1 MLTHIKEVLKKA
13 EKGKYAIGAFHSDN
27 LETTLGI
34 LRAAEEEKS
43 PVIILVTPKSI
54 KYAGLKPITH
64 LVQTSAKNIA
74 QHVPVVLHLDHGNAF
89 HEEIECIQAG
99 FSSIMIDASHLPFDE
114 NVFLTKKVVEYAH
127 RYRVYVQGEIGRVP
141 KTNKEARE
149 CLKHPEN
156 FMTIP
161 EEAARFVKETKV
173 DTLAIGVGNIHGR
186 FKMTHKVKIDH
197 KRLTKIDKLVKVPL
211 VLHGASGLGSA
222 DIKKAIKNGVRII
235 NIHTEISMAYT
246 AALKKEL
253 KKEKKE
259 IDPRR
264 IMSPVIQAVKKIV
277 QEKIKMFGSSGKA

>member
-1 MLTHIKEVLKKA
+1 MLTHIKDVLKKA

-89 HEEIECIQAG
+89 HEEAECIQAG

-114 NVFLTKKVVEYAH
+114 NVFLTKKVVEYGH
-127 RYRVYVQGEIGRVP
+127 RYGVYVQGEIGRVP
-141 KTNKEARE
+141 KTTKEAKE
-149 CLKHPEN
+149 SFKKPSD

-161 EEAARFVKETKV
+161 EEAAKFVKQTKV
-173 DTLAIGVGNIHGR
+173 DTLAVGVGNIHGK
-186 FKMTHKVKIDH
+186 FKITHKVKLDH
-197 KRLTKIDKLVKVPL
+197 KRLIKIDKLVKVPL
-211 VLHGASGLGSA
+211 VLHGASCLKEN

-235 NIHTEISMAYT
+235 NIHTEISMAYA
-246 AALKKEL
+246 AALRKEL
-253 KKEKKE
+253 KKDKKE

-264 IMSPVIQAVKKIV
+264 IMSPVIQAVKKVV
-277 QEKIKMFGSSGKA
+277 QEKIIMFGSKGKA